1 MSLFS
6 LYICMYKQ
14 KGVFKRAEYIKTAVT
29 HAHALLLSFAGS
41 DIVQW
46 MIKNLDIEDQGKNS
60 RSGVQSGQN

>member
-6 LYICMYKQ
+6 LFICMYKQ

-60 RSGVQSGQN
+60 